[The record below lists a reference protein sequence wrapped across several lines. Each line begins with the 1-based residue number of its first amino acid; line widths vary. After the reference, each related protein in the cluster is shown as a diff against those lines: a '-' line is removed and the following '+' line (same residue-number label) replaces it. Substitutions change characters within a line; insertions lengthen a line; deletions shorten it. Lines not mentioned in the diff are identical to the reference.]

1 MKNKILLSTLLL
13 SGISFAQIGVGND
26 LPHESAILHLG
37 SDLNNNKGL
46 LIPNVPL
53 KGLTDKS
60 VIAGENPK
68 EGLIIF
74 NTAENEELTKGFY
87 YWGTTRKENDT
98 PVFEWNKLIGNNELK
113 TTISENQLIL
123 DLFNANV
130 EDETTAGFNLKNGE
144 TEVGKFNETLTRFSV
159 EKKYMHELHKIIPQ
173 DEDPNSEEAP
183 VEGDDIIYILAKSA
197 NETLPEDQI
206 PEGYRYNAIIADNS
220 FIYTNELGVEK
231 IFTLKSVM
239 AESENLATLIL
250 EPNYREEGSDKSIAA
265 LIYTNEKGE
274 INVMPLSDLFESSET
289 LTELTFDVI
298 ADELIYKDEK
308 GVETNISLSSI
319 VKSAWH
325 KVDSGSNG
333 LYGDDIYTEGWV
345 GIGYNSKTAG
355 LANEKLRVNGSVSA
369 VNSYYADY
377 VFDAYFNGSSALK
390 YDYNFKS
397 LDAVDNFIKTNKHL
411 PGITPISELTTTENG
426 YAFNMSELSIQLLE
440 KTEELYLHTIEQA
453 KDINALQKENEEL
466 KNRLQAIED
475 LLKVNLSK

>member
-1 MKNKILLSTLLL
+1 MRNKILLSTLLL

-26 LPHESAILHLG
+26 LPHESAILHIG
-37 SDLNNNKGL
+37 NETNNNKGL
-46 LIPNVPL
+46 LIPNVAL

-74 NTAENEELTKGFY
+74 NTAENDEFTKGFY
-87 YWGTTRKENDT
+87 YWGTTRKDDNG
-98 PVFEWNKLIGNNELK
+98 PVFEWNKLVGNNELK

-123 DLFNANV
+123 DLFQANV

-144 TEVGKFNETLTRFSV
+144 TEVGKFNETLTRFTV
-159 EKKYMHELHKIIPQ
+159 EKKFIHELHKIIPQ
-173 DEDPNSEEAP
+173 DEDPESTEAP
-183 VEGDDIIYILAKSA
+183 VDGDKIIFLPAASEDEI
-197 NETLPEDQI
+197 LPEDKV
-206 PEGYRYNAIIADNS
+206 PTGYRYIGTTSTDS

-231 IFTLKSVM
+231 VFTLKSVM
-239 AESENLATLIL
+239 A
-250 EPNYREEGSDKSIAA
+250 
-265 LIYTNEKGE
+265 
-274 INVMPLSDLFESSET
+274 SSET
-289 LTELTFDVI
+289 LTELQLALDYNGQGP
-298 ADELIYKDEK
+298 ALIYRDEEQKENVLFLKQILEQTETLTKLEFDQSKDLLIYTDEESN
-308 GVETNISLSSI
+308 ETEITLSSLI
-319 VKSAWH
+319 RTAWH
-325 KVDSGSNG
+325 KVGGGANG
-333 LYGDDIYTEGWV
+333 VNAVQGNDIYTEGWV
-345 GIGYNSKTAG
+345 GIGYNDKTTG

-377 VFDAYFNGSSALK
+377 VFDAYFNGTSALK

-466 KNRLQAIED
+466 KNRLQVIED
-475 LLKVNLSK
+475 LVKANLSK

>member
-1 MKNKILLSTLLL
+1 MRNKILLSTLLL

-26 LPHESAILHLG
+26 LPHESAILHIG
-37 SDLNNNKGL
+37 NETNNNKGL
-46 LIPNVPL
+46 LIPNVAL

-74 NTAENEELTKGFY
+74 NTTENEEFTKGFY
-87 YWGTTRKENDT
+87 YWGTTRKDDNG
-98 PVFEWNKLIGNNELK
+98 PVFEWNKLVGNNELK

-123 DLFNANV
+123 DLFQANV

-144 TEVGKFNETLTRFSV
+144 TEVGKFNETLTRFTV
-159 EKKYMHELHKIIPQ
+159 EKKFIHELHKIIPQ
-173 DEDPNSEEAP
+173 DEDPESTEAP
-183 VEGDDIIYILAKSA
+183 VDGDKIIFLPAASEDEI
-197 NETLPEDQI
+197 LPEDKV
-206 PEGYRYNAIIADNS
+206 PTGYRYIGTTSTDS

-231 IFTLKSVM
+231 VFTLKSVM
-239 AESENLATLIL
+239 A
-250 EPNYREEGSDKSIAA
+250 
-265 LIYTNEKGE
+265 
-274 INVMPLSDLFESSET
+274 SSET
-289 LTELTFDVI
+289 LTELQLALDYNGQGP
-298 ADELIYKDEK
+298 ALIYRDEEQKENVLFLKQILEQTETLTKLEFDQSKDLLIYTDEESN
-308 GVETNISLSSI
+308 ETEITLSSLI
-319 VKSAWH
+319 RTAWH
-325 KVDSGSNG
+325 KVGGGANG
-333 LYGDDIYTEGWV
+333 VNAVQGNDIYTEGWV
-345 GIGYNSKTAG
+345 GIGYNDKTTG

-377 VFDAYFNGSSALK
+377 VFDAYFNGTSALK

-466 KNRLQAIED
+466 KNRLQVIED
-475 LLKVNLSK
+475 LVKANLSK

>member
-1 MKNKILLSTLLL
+1 MRNKILLSTLLL

-26 LPHESAILHLG
+26 LPHESAILHIG
-37 SDLNNNKGL
+37 NEMNNNKGL
-46 LIPNVPL
+46 LIPNVAL

-74 NTAENEELTKGFY
+74 NTTENEEFTKGFY
-87 YWGTTRKENDT
+87 YWGTTRKDDNG
-98 PVFEWNKLIGNNELK
+98 PVFEWNKLVGNNELK

-123 DLFNANV
+123 DLFQANV

-144 TEVGKFNETLTRFSV
+144 TEVGKFNETLTRFTV
-159 EKKYMHELHKIIPQ
+159 EKKFIHELHKIIPQ
-173 DEDPNSEEAP
+173 DEDPESTEAP
-183 VEGDDIIYILAKSA
+183 VDGDKIIFLPAASEDEI
-197 NETLPEDQI
+197 LPEDKV
-206 PEGYRYNAIIADNS
+206 PTGYRYIGTTSTDS

-231 IFTLKSVM
+231 VFTLKSVM
-239 AESENLATLIL
+239 A
-250 EPNYREEGSDKSIAA
+250 
-265 LIYTNEKGE
+265 
-274 INVMPLSDLFESSET
+274 SSET
-289 LTELTFDVI
+289 LTELQLALDYNGQGP
-298 ADELIYKDEK
+298 ALIYRDEEQKENVLFLKQILEQTETLTKLEFDQSKDLLIYTDEESN
-308 GVETNISLSSI
+308 ETEITLSSLI
-319 VKSAWH
+319 RTAWH
-325 KVDSGSNG
+325 KVGGGANG
-333 LYGDDIYTEGWV
+333 VNAVQGNDIYTEGWV
-345 GIGYNSKTAG
+345 GIGYNDKTTG

-377 VFDAYFNGSSALK
+377 VFDAYFNGTSALK

-466 KNRLQAIED
+466 KNRLQVIED
-475 LLKVNLSK
+475 LVKANLSK

>member
-1 MKNKILLSTLLL
+1 MRNKILLSTLLL

-26 LPHESAILHLG
+26 LPHESAILHIG
-37 SDLNNNKGL
+37 NETNNNKGL
-46 LIPNVPL
+46 LIPNVAL

-74 NTAENEELTKGFY
+74 NTTENDEFTKGFY
-87 YWGTTRKENDT
+87 YWGTTRKDDNG
-98 PVFEWNKLIGNNELK
+98 PVFEWNKLVGNNELK

-123 DLFNANV
+123 DLFQANE

-144 TEVGKFNETLTRFSV
+144 TEVGKYNETLTTFNVETRF
-159 EKKYMHELHKIIPQ
+159 MHVLRPNGNQ
-173 DEDPNSEEAP
+173 DDTVNSQTSS
-183 VEGDDIIYILAKSA
+183 DDDDVIYIPAE
-197 NETLPEDQI
+197 NGEEILPDDKI
-206 PEGYRYNAIIADNS
+206 PSGYTYEGVISSDS
-220 FIYTNELGVEK
+220 FVYKNELGQEK
-231 IFTLKSVM
+231 IFTLKNVLSNSQTLTSLSFSPGYLNE
-239 AESENLATLIL
+239 ESENLG
-250 EPNYREEGSDKSIAA
+250 PV
-265 LIYTNEKGE
+265 LIYTDEEKQE
-274 INVMPLSDLFESSET
+274 NIIFLNQLLQQDQNLAELSFNVET
-289 LTELTFDVI
+289 
-298 ADELIYKDEK
+298 DELIYINEKKDA
-308 GVETNISLSSI
+308 TRISLSSLI
-319 VKSAWH
+319 KSAWH
-325 KVDSGSNG
+325 KVTSGGNG

-345 GIGYNSKTAG
+345 GIGYNDKTPG

-377 VFDAYFNGSSALK
+377 VFDAYFNGTSALK

-466 KNRLQAIED
+466 KNRLQVIED
-475 LLKVNLSK
+475 LVKANLSK